1 MAAVE
6 VVGFIMRQRGWHYH
20 GPTLWDII
28 FGRHRHTPSLAGMG
42 GMDVGMGMG
51 GGLDGGLGG
60 AGMGAAAGW
69 M

>member
-1 MAAVE
+1 MAAAE
-6 VVGFIMRQRGWHYH
+6 VVGFIMRRRGWHYH

-42 GMDVGMGMG
+42 GMGMGMG
-51 GGLDGGLGG
+51 GGLDGGFGG